1 MMRAIP
7 KKLLIHDA
15 VLKRE
20 KKNEWGSGAL
30 ETVTELSRIR
40 IEPSSRITR
49 DKNNVEYQLAATLFF
64 DCKNSQPFN
73 QKFREDDIVDFH
85 GSLHRIISIE
95 LLYDEKKL
103 HHYEMGM
110 IRYAGKDEDQL
121 SNQTDSQGDP
131 GGW

>member
-49 DKNNVEYQLAATLFF
+49 DKNNVEYQLAAILFF
-64 DCKNSQPFN
+64 DCKNSQPMN
-73 QKFREDDIVDFH
+73 QKFREDGIIDFH
-85 GSLHRIISIE
+85 GSLYRIISVE
-95 LLYDEKKL
+95 PLYDERKL

-110 IRYAGKDEDQL
+110 IRYAGKDEDYL
-121 SNQTDSQGDP
+121 PDGTDSQGDS

>member
-20 KKNEWGSGAL
+20 KKSEWGSGAL

-49 DKNNVEYQLAATLFF
+49 DKNNVEYQLTAILFF
-64 DCKNSQPFN
+64 DCKNSWPSN
-73 QKFREDDIVDFH
+73 QEFREDDIIDFH
-85 GSLHRIISIE
+85 GSLHRIISVE
-95 LLYDEKKL
+95 PLYDERKL

-110 IRYAGKDEDQL
+110 IRYAGKDEDYL
-121 SNQTDSQGDP
+121 PDRTDSQGDS

>member
-30 ETVTELSRIR
+30 EKVAELSRIR

-49 DKNNVEYQLAATLFF
+49 DKNNVEYQLAAT
-64 DCKNSQPFN
+64 
-73 QKFREDDIVDFH
+73 
-85 GSLHRIISIE
+85 SL
-95 LLYDEKKL
+95 
-103 HHYEMGM
+103 
-110 IRYAGKDEDQL
+110 
-121 SNQTDSQGDP
+121 
-131 GGW
+131 

>member
-1 MMRAIP
+1 MMKAIP

-20 KKNEWGSGAL
+20 KKSEWGSGAL

-49 DKNNVEYQLAATLFF
+49 DKNNVEYQLTAILFF
-64 DCKNSQPFN
+64 DCKNSRPSN
-73 QKFREDDIVDFH
+73 QEFREDDIIDFH
-85 GSLHRIISIE
+85 GSLHRIISVE
-95 LLYDEKKL
+95 PLYDERKL

-110 IRYAGKDEDQL
+110 IRYAGKDEDYL
-121 SNQTDSQGDP
+121 PDRTDSQGDS